1 MKNSKKKF
9 VGILGGTFNPPHKGH
24 IFISNYA
31 MKRMNLGEIW
41 WIVTKKNPLK
51 KNQNSFQKRLEIV
64 KNFPINRN
72 IKIIEVCDPKKN
84 IYTVDVLEYLY
95 KRYPEKKFI
104 WLMGVDNLKKFHH
117 WKDWKKIFYNI
128 LIAIFDRPFY
138 SLDIATSKVSSFFK
152 GKKISIKSVQKFK
165 YMNPP
170 GWIFFNNLTHPGSSS
185 EIRKIINEKK

>member
-138 SLDIATSKVSSFFK
+138 SLSIPKAQATLHFK
-152 GKKISIKSVQKFK
+152 EYKISSKLSKKLKFTK
-165 YMNPP
+165 APSWSFIR
-170 GWIFFNNLTHPGSSS
+170 GLTHLQSSTK
-185 EIRKIINEKK
+185 IRENKVGLP

>member
-72 IKIIEVCDPKKN
+72 IKIIEIP
-84 IYTVDVLEYLY
+84 
-95 KRYPEKKFI
+95 P
-104 WLMGVDNLKKFHH
+104 
-117 WKDWKKIFYNI
+117 I
-128 LIAIFDRPFY
+128 LTIGT
-138 SLDIATSKVSSFFK
+138 L
-152 GKKISIKSVQKFK
+152 
-165 YMNPP
+165 
-170 GWIFFNNLTHPGSSS
+170 
-185 EIRKIINEKK
+185 